1 MTSHLYRGKIA
12 FMLSIPNSTRS
23 SLTRRLDARARERL
37 PQIRGLAV
45 RFRNPFA
52 YVDADLT
59 NGDTIRLCRLRYTG
73 NADKWGFA
81 LWRPSHNDYQDSWLP
96 TGFSPGTPEDALD
109 TACWHL
115 LDTHTP
121 PPM

>member
-1 MTSHLYRGKIA
+1 M
-12 FMLSIPNSTRS
+12 SIPDSVRS
-23 SLTRRLDARARERL
+23 SLTGRLNAKALEH

-59 NGDTIRLCRLRYTG
+59 NGDSIRLCRLRYTG
-73 NADKWGFA
+73 NANAWGFA
-81 LWRPSHNDYQDSWLP
+81 IWRPSHNDYQDSWLP
-96 TGFSPGTPEDALD
+96 TGYSPGTPEDALD

-115 LDTHTP
+115 LNNRTP
-121 PPM
+121 PPID